1 MTTEYDLAC
10 ATCGGS
16 LDRRTVSGETLGI
29 DVTETISV
37 AECVECGGRYF
48 PEQALERL

>member
-1 MTTEYDLAC
+1 MTTEFDLTC

-16 LDRRTVSGETLGI
+16 LDRRVVSGETIGV
-29 DVTETISV
+29 DVAESISV

-48 PEQALERL
+48 PEKALERL